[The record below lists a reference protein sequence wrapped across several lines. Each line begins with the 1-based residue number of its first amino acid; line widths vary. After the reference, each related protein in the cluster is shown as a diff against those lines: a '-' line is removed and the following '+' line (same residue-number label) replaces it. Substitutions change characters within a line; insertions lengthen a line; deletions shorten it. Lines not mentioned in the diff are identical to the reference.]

1 MTNKP
6 IQKKSI
12 ALVASVAVALIV
24 LAGVLLL
31 QDVFLVSAPSPQS
44 PGVSSLSATD
54 EKGDT
59 WVLEPK
65 GPLVSGA
72 KDGEVKAGTPL
83 LIKTDVQIS
92 GRDVSI
98 GLILQGR
105 AGETYIPGV
114 RKNGRRLSEPGLKIV
129 DEAGKTLAVGK
140 FKYG

>member
-6 IQKKSI
+6 MQKKII
-12 ALVASVAVALIV
+12 ALIASVAAALVV
-24 LAGVLLL
+24 LAGILLL
-31 QDVFLVSAPSPQS
+31 WGTFSFSTPSLQQ
-44 PGVSSLSATD
+44 PGPPSLSVTD

-65 GPLVSGA
+65 GPRVSGF
-72 KDGEVKAGTPL
+72 KDGEVKPGAPL

-92 GRDVSI
+92 GRDASI

-114 RKNGRRLSEPGLKIV
+114 QKNGRRLSEPGLKIV